1 MIRWLVENV
10 GLMLLALFFAVLV
23 WAAAEWENDPIL
35 VDEFDQPFVVQ
46 VRNLPRD
53 THLVDGERQDVH
65 VRLRAARSVWEK
77 LSLDQFQVFINLSP
91 VERGPLEP
99 GLYQVPVEVST
110 DLDEVVVLGV
120 EPTWLEVELE
130 AVQERTA
137 PVVVLVQGEPELG
150 YEADEAQVV
159 SDTVQVRGPVSLLSQ
174 VSQLTASV
182 SLRGNEKEMV
192 EEIVSLTPVDATGKR
207 VSGITLNP
215 EQVLV
220 RVPLR
225 QLVNYKEMIVD
236 VEVLGKPALDYHVVN
251 ISINPEVVRVVG
263 SAFVLDNLSGVL
275 ATVPISIE
283 GRTENVIERL
293 PLILAPGIATAYP
306 SEPVVQVTIEIAPD
320 QGQVTL
326 TRTLTFQGLQPN
338 LAVIASHEVVVV
350 ILSGPR
356 PRLSALLPDDVP
368 VILDLSGM
376 SLGQVAR
383 LAPVVLQPEGI
394 TVDSIIPAIVQVEI
408 AWGPQPTQEPLE

>member
-35 VDEFDQPFVVQ
+35 VDEFEQPFVVQ
-46 VRNLPRD
+46 VQNLPRD
-53 THLVDGERQDVH
+53 THLVEGEQQEVR
-65 VRLRAARSVWEK
+65 VRLRATRSVWER
-77 LSLDQFQVFINLSP
+77 LSSDQFQVSINLSP
-91 VERGPLEP
+91 ANQGPLEP
-99 GLYQVPVEVST
+99 GLYQVPVDVST
-110 DLDEVVVLGV
+110 ELDEVVILSV
-120 EPTWLEVELE
+120 EPTWLDVELE
-130 AVQERTA
+130 AIQERTS
-137 PVVVLVQGEPELG
+137 PVAVQVQGEPELG
-150 YEADEAQVV
+150 YQADEAQVI
-159 SDTVQVRGPVSLLSQ
+159 SDTVQVRGPVSLLKQ
-174 VSQLTASV
+174 VSQLEASV
-182 SLRGNEKEMV
+182 SLHGNEKETV

-207 VSGITLNP
+207 VNGVTLNP
-215 EQVLV
+215 GQVLV

-236 VEVLGKPALDYHVVN
+236 VEVLGKPALDYHVAN

-338 LAVIASHEVVVV
+338 LMPLVSHEVVVV

-376 SLGQVAR
+376 SLGQVER

-408 AWGPQPTQEPLE
+408 AWGPQPTRKPEE